1 VPRLAA
7 AALAIL
13 AVLGANAHAPA
24 QSRTQ
29 TQQRHVTTAHAL
41 SRYGHFFHGS
51 HVSFLATVTRVAGI
65 DVAPIG
71 EKQRVVLQWQSPQR
85 ADGRTLVRGTFLDMG
100 RLEHNDPRLNGVDT
114 EKILDAVNEGRWPGR
129 DEVFLLTG
137 ARSEKYEPEV
147 QPDVRAVALDPARYA
162 GKQVTVSG
170 RFRGRN
176 LLGDQPVSPG
186 KSPHEYV
193 IRVADASLWISGLRP
208 RGRGFTLDPDSRRD
222 TREWVRVTGVIRHE
236 PPLVWLEGKSIDLAK
251 PESETAAEPEPAP
264 LPPGPAPEIV
274 FSAPLDGETDVATN
288 VVLRVQFSRD
298 IDPESLKGQIAVA
311 YGMRPDGSSPG
322 QAPAAAITYRA
333 ANRAVEIRF
342 DQPLAPFTPV
352 IVAFGNEIKAT
363 DGVAMKPSRISF
375 TTGR

>member
-13 AVLGANAHAPA
+13 AVLGAHAHAPA
-24 QSRTQ
+24 QSQTQ
-29 TQQRHVTTAHAL
+29 AQQRHVTTAHAL

-51 HVSFLATVTRVAGI
+51 QVSFLANVTGVAGV

-71 EKQRVVLQWQSPQR
+71 EKQRVVLHWQSPQR
-85 ADGRTLVRGTFLDMG
+85 AEGQTLVRGTFLDLG
-100 RLEHNDPRLNGVDT
+100 RLEHNDPRLNSIDT

-137 ARSEKYEPEV
+137 ARAETYEPEV

-176 LLGDQPVSPG
+176 LLGDQPVSPA

-208 RGRGFTLDPDSRRD
+208 RGRGFTLDADSRRD

-236 PPLVWLEGKSIDLAK
+236 PPLVWVEGKSIDLAK
-251 PESETAAEPEPAP
+251 PEREAAEPEPAP
-264 LPPGPAPEIV
+264 LPPGPPPEIV
-274 FSAPLDGETDVATN
+274 FSAPLDGETDVATKA
-288 VVLRVQFSRD
+288 VLRVQFSRD

-311 YGMRPDGSSPG
+311 YGMLPDGSSPG
-322 QAPAAAITYRA
+322 PAPAASITYRA

-342 DQPLAPFTPV
+342 DQPLASFTPV

-363 DGVAMKPSRISF
+363 DGVAMKPARISF

>member
-1 VPRLAA
+1 MPRFAA

-13 AVLGANAHAPA
+13 AFFGANAHAPA
-24 QSRTQ
+24 QSQ
-29 TQQRHVTTAHAL
+29 TQAEQRHVTTAHAL
-41 SRYGHFFHGS
+41 SSYGHFFHGS
-51 HVSFLATVTRVAGI
+51 QVTFLATVSRTAGI

-71 EKQRVVLQWQSPQR
+71 EKQRVILLWQSPQP
-85 ADGRTLVRGTFLDMG
+85 AEGQMLVRGTFLDLG
-100 RLEHNDPRLNGVDT
+100 RLEQNDPRLNRVDT
-114 EKILDAVNEGRWPGR
+114 ERILDAANEGRWPGR
-129 DEVFLLTG
+129 DELFLLAG
-137 ARSEKYEPEV
+137 ARSEKYRAEV

-162 GKQVTVSG
+162 GRRVTVSG

-176 LLGDQPVSPG
+176 LLGDQPVSPA

-208 RGRGFTLDPDSRRD
+208 RGRGFALDPDSRRD

-236 PPLVWLEGKSIDLAK
+236 PPLVWVEGKSIDLAK
-251 PESETAAEPEPAP
+251 PESEPTEPRPAP

-274 FSAPLDGETDVATN
+274 FSAPLDGETDVATD

-298 IDPESLKGQIAVA
+298 IDPASLTGQIAVA
-311 YGMRPDGSSPG
+311 YGLRPDGSSPG
-322 QAPAAAITYRA
+322 PAPAAGITYRA

-342 DQPLAPFTPV
+342 DQPLASFTPV
-352 IVAFGNEIKAT
+352 VVAFGNQIRAT
-363 DGVAMKPSRISF
+363 EGVAMKPTRITF